1 MENVYTQTDRR
12 FNIQS
17 RTGRKLVSGQCSHTI
32 SVSSSDILPRP
43 PGKLGHPFPHPALL
57 YIGEKKLLQ
66 KCECFV

>member
-1 MENVYTQTDRR
+1 MYIHKQIEDLTYKVELVE
-12 FNIQS
+12 
-17 RTGRKLVSGQCSHTI
+17 KLVSGQCSHTI